1 VAGKR
6 VPERLEPM
14 VVDILS
20 RILELPV
27 DDQIDVLAL
36 AIATWCY
43 ARDRQGAGRRDAL
56 THTGF

>member
-1 VAGKR
+1 
-6 VPERLEPM
+6 M